1 METLFPWQRT
11 QPLGPN
17 ILEGELEAIENNL
30 KDSSGSIKAKD
41 KELLK
46 LRKDESEAVQSFE
59 TEQN

>member
-1 METLFPWQRT
+1 MDTLFPWQRT
-11 QPLGPN
+11 QPLGPI